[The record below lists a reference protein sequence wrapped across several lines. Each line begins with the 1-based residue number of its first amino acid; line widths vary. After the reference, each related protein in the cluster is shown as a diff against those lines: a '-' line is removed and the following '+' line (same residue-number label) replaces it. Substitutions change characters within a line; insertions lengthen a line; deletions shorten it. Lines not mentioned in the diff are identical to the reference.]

1 MEIADR
7 PRVER
12 GEEATE
18 SIQRIIQREDL
29 HGGYKLVGQVLGK
42 VMNDIVT
49 KVKATAGSSLAE
61 KNKEYIKRTIIEGFY
76 DRFTST
82 NHTTISSLDTVII

>member
-18 SIQRIIQREDL
+18 LIQRIIQREDL

-49 KVKATAGSSLAE
+49 KVKATAGSSLVE
-61 KNKEYIKRTIIEGFY
+61 KLKN
-76 DRFTST
+76 
-82 NHTTISSLDTVII
+82 ISKGQS